1 MILDFYSVKDELSN
15 RFLAPV
21 LMMSEDEAKRQ
32 FKSQINHIEIWKDNP
47 SDFSLYCLGSFN
59 EETGQLIGS
68 PTKIVGGRSVLDD

>member
-1 MILDFYSVKDELSN
+1 MILEFYAVKDELSN

-21 LMMSEDEAKRQ
+21 LMNSEAEAKRQ
-32 FKSQINHIEIWKDNP
+32 FKSQINNIQIWKDNP

-68 PTKIVGGRSVLDD
+68 PVKLVGGRSVLDE